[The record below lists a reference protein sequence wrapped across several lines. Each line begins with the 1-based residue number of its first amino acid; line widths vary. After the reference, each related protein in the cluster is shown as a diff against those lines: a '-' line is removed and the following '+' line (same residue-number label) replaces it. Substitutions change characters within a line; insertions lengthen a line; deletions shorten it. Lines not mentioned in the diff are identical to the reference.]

1 MAVDPFDFLES
12 RDDADELIE
21 EFGAS
26 VSVRRTVASGPA
38 YDPVL
43 TPTDYGT
50 FATKVEFTLKQIR
63 QGNILDSDE
72 RWLIAAGPLAALGV
86 SEIRPNDKVVVGST
100 VHTVLVAKPLAPAG
114 TVVMFDCQIRD

>member
-1 MAVDPFDFLES
+1 MADPFDFLEA

-21 EFGAS
+21 DFGAA

-43 TPTDYGT
+43 TPTDY
-50 FATKVEFTLKQIR
+50 ATKATKIEFTLKQIR

-86 SEIRPNDKVVVGST
+86 TAILPNDKVVVGST
-100 VHTVLVAKPLAPAG
+100 THTVLIAKPLAPAG
-114 TVVMFDCQIRD
+114 AVVMFDCQIRD